1 MPLKNFSA
9 KIIAASFFVLSTLVH
24 SAAPLWTFTPLTQ
37 TSFTIPSNGTAQVQY
52 RVTNQDRNAHTLAL
66 KPTDGLKQINTNGSG
81 LCGNS
86 FRLPEKGSSCVLS
99 LQINGSQISNTL
111 SGGPVVCQQP
121 GGTQCYQPKPRNSLN
136 VRVNSALDIAAI
148 TVTGSPLVLVAG
160 GPSGNLTIQNTSLE
174 VTATNVNSNFTGTA
188 LAGNVTQTGSTCASL
203 PPGGSCTLT
212 FTPGN
217 TPVAQT
223 NFSIQGDN
231 TNSALA
237 AIAINDAVPTLTSIS
252 PTTGTTNGG
261 TPFTVDGTGLTNLTS
276 LTFDGLPATNISVI
290 DDTMVSGLT
299 PAHAAGAVDVVATT
313 PGGQATLTNGYTY
326 QAPILPV
333 ITAINPTSGT
343 TSGNT
348 FVTLTG
354 TGLSGTTSVT
364 FDGLPATS
372 INVISVTM
380 VTAVTPAHAAG
391 AIDVTLTTPAGN
403 STLPLGYTYLA
414 TAVGQP
420 SGGGV
425 IGCLGGGLQN
435 LIAASADVVTGN
447 ANNTT
452 AYSPAPFSLT
462 PAAQSTTDG
471 ATNTAAVFSNYGTA
485 NYAASFCTNY
495 EIDAA
500 GNSPCQDGNTCYTDW
515 FLPALDQLNCLY
527 QNQVAIGGFATSGQ
541 TNYWSSTEVDLD
553 EARTINFLTGVQS
566 TAFKNSLRKSRC
578 VRSFN
583 P

>member
-1 MPLKNFSA
+1 MKLKDFSL
-9 KIIAASFFVLSTLVH
+9 KLIAAFSLILSTIAY
-24 SAAPLWTFTPLTQ
+24 SATPLWTFTPLTR
-37 TSFTIPSNGTAQVQY
+37 TSFTIASNGTAQVQY
-52 RVTNQDRNAHTLAL
+52 RVTNQDSNPHTLAL
-66 KPTDGLKQINTNGSG
+66 KPTQGLTQINTNGSG
-81 LCGNS
+81 LCGSS

-99 LQINGSQISNTL
+99 LQINGSQIRNTL
-111 SGGPVVCQQP
+111 SGGPVLCQQP
-121 GGTQCYQPKPRNSLN
+121 NGTQCYQPSPRDVLSITI
-136 VRVNSALDIAAI
+136 NSALDNAPI
-148 TVTGSPLVLVAG
+148 TVTGSPLILVAG

-217 TPVAQT
+217 TPVVQT

-261 TPFTVDGTGLTNLTS
+261 TPFNVNGTGLTNLTS

-326 QAPILPV
+326 QPPV
-333 ITAINPTSGT
+333 PPVLTAINPTSGT
-343 TSGNT
+343 ASGNT

-354 TGLSGTTSVT
+354 TDLVGTTSIT

-372 INVISVTM
+372 IHVISSTM

-391 AIDVTLTTPAGN
+391 AVDVTLTTPAGN

-435 LIAASADVVTGN
+435 LIAASADAVTG
-447 ANNTT
+447 TGGSFSP
-452 AYSPAPFSLT
+452 YSPNPIFFVGAT
-462 PAAQSTTDG
+462 STTDG
-471 ATNTAAVFSNYGTA
+471 ATNTGLLFATYGTQNYGAGLCA
-485 NYAASFCTNY
+485 NY
-495 EIDAA
+495 EVDAA
-500 GNSPCQDGNTCYTDW
+500 GNSPCQAGNTCYTDW

-541 TNYWSSTEVDLD
+541 TSYWTSTEDVALQAFQID
-553 EARTINFLTGVQS
+553 FLTGGQIS
-566 TAFKNSLRKSRC
+566 NFKSASRRIRC
-578 VRSFN
+578 ARSFT